1 MSVLFRRDFRA
12 SDFGLGRR
20 RTGYV
25 AQVALM
31 ICATLALISCYP
43 DPRPALKGRIAGDW
57 EEVHGTKEVLHFSED
72 GSLVMESPRE
82 HHQCTYDFP
91 DAKHISLNCAP
102 PGTPARPEVWRM
114 SFTDDDKLLIGNAME
129 TGTYKR
135 K

>member
-1 MSVLFRRDFRA
+1 MNVLVGRDLRA
-12 SDFGLGRR
+12 SDFGFARWSRCWPEL
-20 RTGYV
+20 
-25 AQVALM
+25 LLLL
-31 ICATLALISCYP
+31 CATCSLLSCYP

-72 GSLVMESPRE
+72 GSLIMESPRE
-82 HHQCTYDFP
+82 HHQCAYDFP
-91 DAKHISLNCAP
+91 DAKHIRLNCAP
-102 PGTPARPEVWRM
+102 AGSPASAEVWRM

>member
-1 MSVLFRRDFRA
+1 MNILLRKNLLA
-12 SDFGLGRR
+12 SDFRHGRLSGCR
-20 RTGYV
+20 AEFLLV
-25 AQVALM
+25 L
-31 ICATLALISCYP
+31 CATLPLLCCYP

-57 EEVHGTKEVLHFSED
+57 EEVHGTREVLHFSED
-72 GSLVMESPRE
+72 GSLVMESPSE